1 MSTHF
6 RSLALLACLAFPLL
20 GARAEFALKWLQTEA
35 RAEMRPSDEQAELQF
50 VVTNSSDK
58 PIRINR
64 IESSAGNVSSLVDQ
78 RIIRAKGKSTVTAIF
93 NKGKRT
99 GKLHERLFVYLD
111 GQDEPTTTL
120 HLFVQIPILID
131 ANPQVLYWAPD
142 SLRSPK
148 TLNVS
153 LDHRYIES
161 IEAILYDPLR
171 LDVSREENPKKRHD
185 FILRVVP
192 LNFNLPL
199 RDTIIIRGID
209 NFGAPAEARIQVSVR
224 PT

>member
-1 MSTHF
+1 MRTAF
-6 RSLALLACLAFPLL
+6 RSLALLACLAFPFL
-20 GARAEFALKWLQTEA
+20 GAQAEFALKWLQTEA
-35 RAEMRPSDEQAELQF
+35 RAEMRPNDEKAELQF
-50 VVTNSSDK
+50 VVTNSGDK
-58 PIRINR
+58 PVRINR

-99 GKLHERLFVYLD
+99 GKHHERLFVYLD

-131 ANPQVLYWAPD
+131 ASPQVLYWAPN
-142 SLRSPK
+142 SLRTPK
-148 TLNVS
+148 TIEVN

>member
-6 RSLALLACLAFPLL
+6 KSLALLACLAFPCL
-20 GARAEFALKWLQTEA
+20 AAQAEYALKWLQTEA
-35 RAEMRPSDEQAELQF
+35 RTEMRPSDTQAKLQF
-50 VVTNSSDK
+50 VVTNNGNK

-78 RIIRAKGKSTVTAIF
+78 RIVRAKGKSIVTAIF

-99 GKLHERLFVYLD
+99 GKHHERLFVYLD

-120 HLFVQIPILID
+120 HLFVQIPVLVD
-131 ANPQVLYWAPD
+131 ASPQVLYWAPD
-142 SLRSPK
+142 SLRTPK
-148 TLNVS
+148 TIEVN
-153 LDHRYIES
+153 LDQRYIES
-161 IEAILYDPLR
+161 IEAIVYDPLR
-171 LDVSREENPKKRHD
+171 LDVSRETDPNKRND
-185 FILRVVP
+185 FILQVVP

-199 RDTIIIRGID
+199 RDTVIIRGID
-209 NFGAPAEARIQVSVR
+209 NFGAPAEARIQISVR